1 MARNIKVFSPATV
14 ANVGCGFD
22 VLGFALESPGDIVEV
37 RLKETTGITIIDNT
51 GLGLP
56 TDPTKNT
63 SGASLQAMLDKLGST
78 QGFELIFHEKIN
90 PGSGIGSSSASAAAS
105 IFAVN
110 ELMGKRFSKKELVE
124 FGMQGEKAGCGVAH
138 ADNVAPA
145 LMGGFVIVRS
155 YNPLDVISVPCPDN
169 LYCTVVHPDIVVR
182 TEDSRNILPKDVP
195 LAKAVRQWG
204 NVASLIAGLYESDY
218 DLIGRSLEDFI
229 VTPVRSKLIPGFDE
243 VRNAAMAV
251 GALGC
256 NISGSGPSMFALSK
270 DEETAN
276 SIAEVMQ
283 AEFAKLGT
291 KSNVYVSKVNK
302 EGPRV
307 I

>member
-110 ELMGKRFSKKELVE
+110 ELMG
-124 FGMQGEKAGCGVAH
+124 
-138 ADNVAPA
+138 
-145 LMGGFVIVRS
+145 
-155 YNPLDVISVPCPDN
+155 
-169 LYCTVVHPDIVVR
+169 
-182 TEDSRNILPKDVP
+182 
-195 LAKAVRQWG
+195 
-204 NVASLIAGLYESDY
+204 
-218 DLIGRSLEDFI
+218 
-229 VTPVRSKLIPGFDE
+229 
-243 VRNAAMAV
+243 
-251 GALGC
+251 
-256 NISGSGPSMFALSK
+256 
-270 DEETAN
+270 
-276 SIAEVMQ
+276 
-283 AEFAKLGT
+283 
-291 KSNVYVSKVNK
+291 
-302 EGPRV
+302 
-307 I
+307 